1 MYSMKKSVGEVYLGE
16 TVSGL
21 QLNKAAVMH
30 GSSNPYKTAVSVPDH
45 NAFTGCPGL
54 SSKV

>member
-16 TVSGL
+16 IVSGL

-30 GSSNPYKTAVSVPDH
+30 GSSNLYKTAVSVPDH